1 MASALPIVA
10 ARQPPLNEFLPKE
23 GAMFV
28 DETSPDTVCDALSAL
43 INDPERV
50 GAMGQF
56 NRAYAREHYSWD
68 RVVGR
73 YDALFQNVMQQ
84 AGPGRAANGELRMSM
99 DTETTSWTAP

>member
-1 MASALPIVA
+1 
-10 ARQPPLNEFLPKE
+10 
-23 GAMFV
+23 MFV

-84 AGPGRAANGELRMSM
+84 AGAGRAANGELRMSM
-99 DTETTSWTAP
+99 DTETTSCTAL